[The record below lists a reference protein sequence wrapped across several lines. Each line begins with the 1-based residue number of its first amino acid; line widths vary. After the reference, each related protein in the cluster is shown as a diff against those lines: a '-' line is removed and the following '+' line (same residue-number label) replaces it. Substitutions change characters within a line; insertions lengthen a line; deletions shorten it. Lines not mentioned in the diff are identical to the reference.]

1 MSTVPV
7 VRPCCLIV
15 EDQVLIAMSVEAY
28 LEDEGFDV
36 ETTTS
41 ASQAQAWLEEA
52 HTPAY
57 AIVDF
62 MLKDGPATALA
73 EELRRRGVPFVV
85 YSGYPRTLDISSD
98 LAAVPWLEK
107 PTTREDLLREL
118 LNLRSQPP
126 SEGIPDHPRKTADH
140 HQSFHSG

>member
-28 LEDEGFDV
+28 LEDEGFEV
-36 ETTTS
+36 ETVTS
-41 ASQAQAWLEEA
+41 ASKAQVWLEEP

-62 MLKDGPATALA
+62 MLQDGPATALA
-73 EELRRRGVPFVV
+73 KELRRRGIPFVV
-85 YSGYPRTLDISSD
+85 YSGYPRALGIPSD
-98 LAAVPWLEK
+98 LMTVPWLEK

-118 LNLRSQPP
+118 LNLRRPTTSEP
-126 SEGIPDHPRKTADH
+126 S
-140 HQSFHSG
+140 

>member
-28 LEDEGFDV
+28 LEDEGFEV
-36 ETTTS
+36 ETVTS
-41 ASQAQAWLEEA
+41 ASQAQAWLAEA

-62 MLKDGPATALA
+62 MLRDGPATALA
-73 EELRRRGVPFVV
+73 EELRRRGILFVV
-85 YSGYPRTLDISSD
+85 YSGYPRALDIPSD
-98 LAAVPWLEK
+98 LTEVPWLEK
-107 PTTREDLLREL
+107 PMTREDLLREL
-118 LNLRSQPP
+118 LTLRRQTT
-126 SEGIPDHPRKTADH
+126 SEP
-140 HQSFHSG
+140 HS

>member
-28 LEDEGFDV
+28 LEDEGFEV
-36 ETTTS
+36 ETVTS

-52 HTPAY
+52 HTPVY

-62 MLKDGPATALA
+62 ILRDGPATALA
-73 EELRRRGVPFVV
+73 EELRRRGIPFVV
-85 YSGYPRTLDISSD
+85 YSGYPRALGIPSD
-98 LAAVPWLEK
+98 LMTVPWLEK

-118 LNLRSQPP
+118 LNLRSLTTPEP
-126 SEGIPDHPRKTADH
+126 YS
-140 HQSFHSG
+140 

>member
-36 ETTTS
+36 ETVTS
-41 ASQAQAWLEEA
+41 ASQAQAWLEEP

-62 MLKDGPATALA
+62 MLQEGPATALA
-73 EELRRRGVPFVV
+73 KELRRRGIPFVV
-85 YSGYPRTLDISSD
+85 YSGYPRALGIPSD
-98 LAAVPWLEK
+98 LMTVPWLEK

-118 LNLRSQPP
+118 LNLRRPTT
-126 SEGIPDHPRKTADH
+126 SEH
-140 HQSFHSG
+140 F